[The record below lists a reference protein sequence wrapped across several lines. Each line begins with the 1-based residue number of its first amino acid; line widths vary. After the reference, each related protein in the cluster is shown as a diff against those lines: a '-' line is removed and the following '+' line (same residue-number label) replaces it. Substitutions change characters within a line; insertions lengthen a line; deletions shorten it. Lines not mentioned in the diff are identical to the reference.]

1 MKHTARLAQD
11 PRCLKKTTGNA
22 PSWCAPGMVA
32 ALLMVE
38 LIFCPAGRAQC
49 SELRAGD
56 AVWIRLLEPVSSYSS
71 KAGDQIRA
79 IVIQSPVCDGKE
91 VLPQGTAIDGR
102 IKMVKRV
109 GLGLVHERASI
120 DLDFDRLVPEG
131 DNAIN
136 ISARVVEID
145 NARESVKNGVIHGI
159 RATDTPQGRITSRLA
174 HLPTWNPYSSLALI
188 AYRTAFP
195 VFPEPEIFL
204 PVGTDMRLG
213 ISESTALPPLTSK
226 SEPWDATNDPE
237 TPMLDETLLDLPERT
252 TTTSGQD
259 ADIVNV
265 VLIGSQEQMNA
276 AFGAAGWKNGVRT
289 STRSVLRE
297 FHAFL
302 AFKNY
307 PEAPV
312 SKQLLDG
319 KMPEVTWE
327 KGLDSYAKREHLR
340 VWNYQAQ
347 SHEANIW
354 VGAFTR
360 ETGAALSIRHR
371 EFIHHIDA
379 DLDSGREMMIRD
391 LVLAGCVEDV
401 KFDSRPERARLTL
414 NATGDWMRTDGSVA
428 VVQLKNCSHPLFQFD
443 EARDRPV
450 KPVRPKSMFARYLR
464 MQILSYRS
472 DVIRGN
478 IFYSAFDLTRMMYR
492 AHHRNKGVETMARAN
507 SLPVAIGESTENC
520 FVEPPL
526 GEE

>member
-1 MKHTARLAQD
+1 M
-11 PRCLKKTTGNA
+11 
-22 PSWCAPGMVA
+22 
-32 ALLMVE
+32 
-38 LIFCPAGRAQC
+38 ICPAGRAQC
-49 SELRAGD
+49 NELHAGD
-56 AVWIRLLEPVSSYSS
+56 AVWIRLLQPVSSYSS

-91 VLPQGTAIDGR
+91 ILPQGTVIDGR

-109 GLGLVHERASI
+109 GLGLVHESASI
-120 DLDFDRLVPEG
+120 DLDFDHLAPHG
-131 DNAIN
+131 DNAIK
-136 ISARVVEID
+136 ISARLAEID

-159 RATDTPQGRITSRLA
+159 RATDTAQGRITSRLA
-174 HLPTWNPYSSLALI
+174 HLPTWNPYSSMALI

-204 PVGTDMRLG
+204 PVGTDMRLE
-213 ISESTALPPLTSK
+213 ISESTAFPPLTSK
-226 SEPWDATNDPE
+226 SEPLEANNDPE
-237 TPMLDETLLDLPERT
+237 TPILEETLSDLPERT

-265 VLIGSQEQMNA
+265 VLIASREQMNA
-276 AFGAAGWKNGVRT
+276 AFEAAGWKNGVRT

-312 SKQLLDG
+312 SKQLLGG
-319 KMPEVTWE
+319 KTPDVTWE
-327 KGLDSYAKREHLR
+327 RGLDSYAKREHLR
-340 VWNYQAQ
+340 VWNYQAE
-347 SHEANIW
+347 SHQANVW

-360 ETGAALSIRHR
+360 ETGAALSVRHR

-391 LVLAGCVEDV
+391 LVLAGCVEGI
-401 KFDSRPERARLTL
+401 KFDSQPERARITL

-428 VVQLKNCSHPLFQFD
+428 VIQLKNCSDPVFQFD
-443 EARDRPV
+443 EAQDRPV
-450 KPVRPKSMFARYLR
+450 RPIRPKSKFERYLR

-478 IFYSAFDLTRMMYR
+478 IFYSAYELTRLMYR
-492 AHHRNKGVETMARAN
+492 AHHRNKDAETLARAN
-507 SLPVAIGESTENC
+507 SLPVALGENTENC